1 VVFEKKPRIPARA
14 VLNNRT
20 FTVFEND
27 HYDSVLFSVSL
38 SKLKIEDL
46 ADDPK

>member
-1 VVFEKKPRIPARA
+1 MDLIRDDLTVFEKKPRIPCRV

-27 HYDSVLFSVSL
+27 HYDSVLYSVSL
-38 SKLKIEDL
+38 DHL
-46 ADDPK
+46 